1 MADPAPM
8 SEELKHALG
17 KPSTDPAP
25 MSEELKHA
33 LGKPSTYHSGP
44 DPSDADRERAAAES
58 PKPEHVKSFLDGL
71 KGMLGIG
78 HMEPVPNGGLEALKQ
93 GVEKAPSTPEE

>member
-1 MADPAPM
+1 MADPTP
-8 SEELKHALG
+8 
-17 KPSTDPAP
+17 D

-44 DPSDADRERAAAES
+44 DPSDAEAQKAT

-78 HMEPVPNGGLEALKQ
+78 GMEPVPNGGLDALNK
-93 GVEKAPSTPEE
+93 GVENAPSTPEE

>member
-1 MADPAPM
+1 MADPAP
-8 SEELKHALG
+8 E
-17 KPSTDPAP
+17 

-44 DPSDADRERAAAES
+44 DPSDADAQKAAAA

-71 KGMLGIG
+71 KGMLGIAG
-78 HMEPVPNGGLEALKQ
+78 KEPVPNGGLEALKQ
-93 GVEKAPSTPEE
+93 GLNKAPSTPEE